1 MTNSQQ
7 DQINAHDIKY
17 IKDAVARIEAQ
28 VEKTNGR
35 VTSLEKWKYG
45 LGCAVAAL
53 AATKWPI
60 LENLLSA
67 VSP

>member
-1 MTNSQQ
+1 MSAQ
-7 DQINAHDIKY
+7 DQINANDIKY
-17 IKDAVARIEAQ
+17 IKDAVCRIEAQ

-45 LGCAVAAL
+45 FVCAIGAL

-60 LENLLSA
+60 LTSLLTYVA
-67 VSP
+67 P